1 MIPDAA
7 DNPSADIAYMK
18 SLAHQGRNAP
28 LIHGP
33 ILVAAGTI
41 FGTASLIQWTI
52 QAGVL
57 VVDPMAQLWVW
68 LAAGVLFGVALAVLL
83 RRSARKAGFAGVIN
97 QSTGVAWSGV
107 GFIIFAV
114 WLAMLVI
121 GFVEGNWEFMRLMPS
136 LVFAA
141 YGAAWTVSAAMT
153 GQKWMNAVALLAFA
167 GAVALGPL
175 SNQAAGYLVFVALLL
190 LVVLF
195 PGLYLMRREAAGR
208 A

>member
-1 MIPDAA
+1 MTPDAA

-18 SLAHQGRNAP
+18 SLAQSGRNAP
-28 LIHGP
+28 LVHGP

-52 QAGVL
+52 QAGIL
-57 VVDPMAQLWVW
+57 AVDPMAQLWVW
-68 LAAGVLFGVALAVLL
+68 LGSGALFAVALTVLL
-83 RRSARKAGFAGVIN
+83 RRSSRKSGYSGVVN

-114 WLAMLVI
+114 WLAMLAI
-121 GFVEGNWEFMRLMPS
+121 GLIEQNWEFMRLMPS

-141 YGAAWTVSAAMT
+141 YGSAWSISAAMS

-167 GAVALGPL
+167 GTVALGPL
-175 SNQAAGYLVFVALLL
+175 SNQAAGYLVFVVLLFA
-190 LVVLF
+190 VVLV

-208 A
+208 V